1 MNNASSI
8 MMQSI
13 TKRCSILISA
23 SIAPSKI
30 SSTIRCTSSIAIS
43 SWERTSHSK
52 RVHYYCHAPLHPLPT
67 IAARRLQSSPFSSSS
82 GKPTKNAKKKM
93 IPRKAALHLTPKAR
107 EIFRKLIE
115 ATGSEGIKLKYEMSS
130 QHALRM
136 AFKFDLIKDA
146 KTELSFDDEG
156 VSLEV
161 LDDGVTPKPP
171 AESWN
176 DDLPKLYIDSGAF
189 MKVLG
194 GKLDVKVNP
203 ETGDII
209 PLLFDREGNEMDP
222 NA

>member
-1 MNNASSI
+1 MSHYQLCLTLCVCFALNEIPDINTVAASVK
-8 MMQSI
+8 Q
-13 TKRCSILISA
+13 
-23 SIAPSKI
+23 
-30 SSTIRCTSSIAIS
+30 
-43 SWERTSHSK
+43 
-52 RVHYYCHAPLHPLPT
+52 
-67 IAARRLQSSPFSSSS
+67 
-82 GKPTKNAKKKM
+82 
-93 IPRKAALHLTPKAR
+93 
-107 EIFRKLIE
+107 FR
-115 ATGSEGIKLKYEMSS
+115 
-130 QHALRM
+130 
-136 AFKFDLIKDA
+136 
-146 KTELSFDDEG
+146 

-176 DDLPKLYIDSGAF
+176 DNLPKLYIDSGAF